1 MISDASV
8 KMITDTIQTIF
19 MIGCPLIF
27 FLLVAIT
34 LMEAWPWQNRK

>member
-19 MIGCPLIF
+19 MIGCPMGFF
-27 FLLVAIT
+27 FL
-34 LMEAWPWQNRK
+34 Q